1 MGTTKQIK
9 VADLRIDLTN
19 YRTIHQPDEEHAT
32 NALISIHP
40 NYFWGLMESLLD
52 DGYDPTENIV
62 VLKVGGELVVK
73 EGNRR
78 TASLKLLHGLTKN
91 IELPGHIQ
99 DRIETLPNRWKAENE
114 TVPCVVYPAKD
125 AAFVDKLVARTHAKG
140 DTAGRDKWN
149 SVATARYARDQLKK
163 SEPGLDMLE
172 SYLANGKNLNP
183 QQAERWSGE
192 YFLTVLNE
200 ALQKLAPIL
209 KGKGAAELA
218 SSYPSKNK
226 KLFDGILFDIGTG
239 TLGFKQ
245 IRNASQAWVTT
256 YGLTVPTPGGNQSGR
271 SSGSSGT
278 GGAGTGGAGTGG
290 AGTGG
295 AGTGGAGTGGA
306 GTGGAGSAGA
316 AGANGKGS
324 STKAHPSNDPKSVR
338 KKLTSFKIKGAG
350 RDKIATLLIEIR
362 NLKIDTHPHAF
373 CFLLRSLFELSA
385 KAYCVDH
392 KKSGGPALKKKDGS
406 DKSLADL
413 LRDIVNHLTSNGAD
427 KSQVKVLHGP
437 MTELAKKDGL
447 LSVTSMNQL
456 VHHPSFSVSPPD
468 ICILFGNVFPL
479 LEAMN
484 G

>member
-9 VADLRIDLTN
+9 VADLRMDLTN
-19 YRTIHQPDEEHAT
+19 YRAVHQPDEKHAT

-52 DGYDPTENIV
+52 DGYSPTENIV
-62 VLKVGGELVVK
+62 VLHVKGEYVVK

-78 TASLKLLHGLTKN
+78 TASLKLIHGLTKN
-91 IELPGHIQ
+91 VELPEHIQ
-99 DRIETLPNRWKAENE
+99 DRIGKLSSSWKSNNE
-114 TVPCVVYPAKD
+114 SIPCVVYPAKE

-163 SEPGLDMLE
+163 SEPGLNLLE
-172 SYLANGKNLNP
+172 SYLDKGKNLNT

-192 YFLTVLNE
+192 YPLTVLNE
-200 ALQKLAPIL
+200 ALQKLVPVL
-209 KGKGAAELA
+209 KAKGATDLA
-218 SSYPSKNK
+218 STYPGKNK
-226 KLFDGILFDIGTG
+226 RLFDGILFDIGTG
-239 TLGFKQ
+239 TLGFKE
-245 IRNASQAWVTT
+245 IRNASWVTA
-256 YGLTVPTPGGNQSGR
+256 YGLAVSNPAENPEG
-271 SSGSSGT
+271 SSGSNSIGSPGGT
-278 GGAGTGGAGTGG
+278 GTSGASGSTGVTGGGLSG
-290 AGTGG
+290 AK
-295 AGTGGAGTGGA
+295 
-306 GTGGAGSAGA
+306 
-316 AGANGKGS
+316 GKGG

-338 KKLTSFKIKGAG
+338 KKLSSFKVKGTG
-350 RDKIATLLIEIR
+350 RDKIATLLIELR
-362 NLKIDTHPHAF
+362 KLELDTHPHAF

-392 KKSGGPALKKKDGS
+392 KQSGGPDPKKKDGS
-406 DKSLADL
+406 DKSLADI
-413 LRDIVNHLTSNGAD
+413 LRDIVKHLTNNEAD
-427 KSQVKVLHGP
+427 KAKVKVLHGP

-479 LEAMN
+479 LEEMN

>member
-9 VADLRIDLTN
+9 VADLKIDLTN
-19 YRTIHQPDEEHAT
+19 YRTVHQPDEEHAT

-52 DGYDPTENIV
+52 DGYSPTENIV
-62 VLKVGGELVVK
+62 VLNVKGEHVVK

-78 TASLKLLHGLTKN
+78 TASLKLIHGLTKN
-91 IELPGHIQ
+91 VELPEHIQ
-99 DRIETLPNRWKAENE
+99 DRIDKLPSAWKSDNE
-114 TVPCVVYPAKD
+114 TIPCVVYPAKD

-163 SEPGLDMLE
+163 SEPGLNLLE
-172 SYLANGKNLNP
+172 TYLVKGKNLNP

-192 YFLTVLNE
+192 YPLTVLNE
-200 ALQKLAPIL
+200 ALQKLVPIL
-209 KGKGAAELA
+209 KAKGAADLA
-218 SSYPSKNK
+218 SSYPGKNK
-226 KLFDGILFDIGTG
+226 KLFDGVLFDIGTG
-239 TLGFKQ
+239 TLGFKE
-245 IRNASQAWVTT
+245 IRNASWVMV
-256 YGLTVPTPGGNQSGR
+256 YGLAVPNPAGNPGG
-271 SSGSSGT
+271 SSGSGGT
-278 GGAGTGGAGTGG
+278 GSPGGTGASSGG
-290 AGTGG
+290 L
-295 AGTGGAGTGGA
+295 
-306 GTGGAGSAGA
+306 S
-316 AGANGKGS
+316 GANGKGG

-338 KKLTSFKIKGAG
+338 KKLSSFKVKGTG

-362 NLKIDTHPHAF
+362 TLKLETHPHAF

-392 KKSGGPALKKKDGS
+392 KKSGGPDPKKKDGS

-413 LRDIVNHLTSNGAD
+413 LRDIVKHLTNNGAD
-427 KSQVKVLHGP
+427 KAKVKVLHGP
-437 MTELAKKDGL
+437 VTELAKKDGL

-479 LEAMN
+479 LEEMN

>member
-19 YRTIHQPDEEHAT
+19 YRTVHQPDEEHAT
-32 NALISIHP
+32 NALIAIHP

-52 DGYDPTENIV
+52 DGYSPTENIV
-62 VLKVGGELVVK
+62 VLNVNGEHVVK

-78 TASLKLLHGLTKN
+78 TASLKLIHGITKN
-91 IELPGHIQ
+91 VDLPEHIQ
-99 DRIETLPNRWKAENE
+99 ARIDQLPSKWKTDNQ
-114 TVPCVVYPAKD
+114 TIPCVVYTAND
-125 AAFVDKLVARTHAKG
+125 ASFVDKLVARTHAKA
-140 DTAGRDKWN
+140 DTSGRDKWN

-163 SEPGLDMLE
+163 SEPGLTLLE
-172 SYLANGKNLNP
+172 AYLLHGKNLNP

-192 YFLTVLNE
+192 YHLTVLNE

-209 KGKGAAELA
+209 KAKGAVDLVAA
-218 SSYPSKNK
+218 YPGKNK
-226 KLFDGILFDIGTG
+226 KLFDGLLFDIGTG
-239 TLGFKQ
+239 TLGFKE
-245 IRNASQAWVTT
+245 IRTPSQTWLTS
-256 YGLTVPTPGGNQSGR
+256 YGLAVPSAEANPGGST
-271 SSGSSGT
+271 SGSGNSGT
-278 GGAGTGGAGTGG
+278 NGGGGGGGAGTTGASGGSTPAQGKGGA
-290 AGTGG
+290 
-295 AGTGGAGTGGA
+295 
-306 GTGGAGSAGA
+306 
-316 AGANGKGS
+316 
-324 STKAHPSNDPKSVR
+324 TKAHPSNDPKSVR
-338 KKLTSFKIKGAG
+338 KKLASFKVKGMG
-350 RDKIATLLIEIR
+350 RDKIATLLNEIR
-362 NLKIDTHPHAF
+362 TLKLETHPHAF

-392 KKSGGPALKKKDGS
+392 KSGGGPDPKKKDGS

-413 LRDIVNHLTSNGAD
+413 LRDIVNYLTNNSAD
-427 KSQVKVLHGP
+427 KAKVKVLHGP

-479 LEAMN
+479 LEEMN

>member
-9 VADLRIDLTN
+9 VADLKIDLTN
-19 YRTIHQPDEEHAT
+19 YRTVHQPDEEHAT

-52 DGYDPTENIV
+52 DGYSPTENIV
-62 VLKVGGELVVK
+62 VLNVKGRNVVK

-78 TASLKLLHGLTKN
+78 TASLKLIHGLTKN
-91 IELPGHIQ
+91 VELPEHIQ
-99 DRIETLPNRWKAENE
+99 DRIDKLPREWKTDNA
-114 TVPCVVYPAKD
+114 TIPCVVYPAKE

-140 DTAGRDKWN
+140 DTAGRDRWN

-163 SEPGLDMLE
+163 SEPGLNLLE
-172 SYLANGKNLNP
+172 AYLVKGKNLNP

-200 ALQKLAPIL
+200 ALQKLTPIL
-209 KGKGAAELA
+209 KAKGAADLA
-218 SSYPSKNK
+218 SSYPGKNK

-239 TLGFKQ
+239 TLGFKE
-245 IRNASQAWVTT
+245 IRNASQSWVTA
-256 YGLTVPTPGGNQSGR
+256 YGLPVNNQAGNPG
-271 SSGSSGT
+271 GSSGT
-278 GGAGTGGAGTGG
+278 GGTGRPGGTGP
-290 AGTGG
+290 
-295 AGTGGAGTGGA
+295 
-306 GTGGAGSAGA
+306 A
-316 AGANGKGS
+316 AGGSSGGKGKGGS
-324 STKAHPSNDPKSVR
+324 KKSHPSNDPKSVR
-338 KKLTSFKIKGAG
+338 RKLSSFKVKGTG
-350 RDKIATLLIEIR
+350 RDKIATLLNEIR
-362 NLKIDTHPHAF
+362 TLKLETHPHAF

-392 KKSGGPALKKKDGS
+392 KKSGGPDPKKRDGS

-413 LRDIVNHLTSNGAD
+413 LRDIVKHLTNNGAD
-427 KSQVKVLHGP
+427 KAQVKVLHGP

-479 LEAMN
+479 LEEMN